1 MSETHN
7 SAHEFMVIEE
17 PSAPELQSRLNEC
30 SRRGFDDVVGL
41 TSAAVSFEAGIGPPI
56 VQWRY
61 TAVVRSSKQISA
73 TEEAD

>member
-7 SAHEFMVIEE
+7 SVHEFLVIEE

-41 TSAAVSFEAGIGPPI
+41 TSAAVSFDPGFGSAI

-61 TAVVRSSKQISA
+61 TAVVRRSQKPSA